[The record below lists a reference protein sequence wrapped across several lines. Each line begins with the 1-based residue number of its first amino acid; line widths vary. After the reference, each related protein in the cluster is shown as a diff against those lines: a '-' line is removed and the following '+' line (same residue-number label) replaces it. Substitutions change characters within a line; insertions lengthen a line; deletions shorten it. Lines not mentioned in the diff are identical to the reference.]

1 MKNVTKIKST
11 LEIERELHE
20 VFPFIDIIGEYT
32 GANNKILHRCNL
44 CGHEWEAVTRSV
56 KASKHGCP
64 KCQVNKARKELSL
77 KNTNL

>member
-44 CGHEWEAVTRSV
+44 CGMNG
-56 KASKHGCP
+56 KLLLG
-64 KCQVNKARKELSL
+64 L
-77 KNTNL
+77 

>member
-32 GANNKILHRCNL
+32 GANNKNI
-44 CGHEWEAVTRSV
+44 T
-56 KASKHGCP
+56 
-64 KCQVNKARKELSL
+64 
-77 KNTNL
+77 